1 MEKKKILI
9 TDQVHPI
16 LIEKLVEAEYDV
28 EFKPGF
34 QYKKLASVIGEYAG
48 IIINSKIKMTPQL
61 MDLANQLQ
69 FIGRLGSGLDI
80 IDLEYAK
87 EKDIDVI
94 STPEGNR
101 NAVSEHALGMLL
113 SLANNLHRSDQQ
125 VRNKIWKREENRGFE
140 IKDKV
145 IGIVGLGNTGRSF
158 AEKLSCWAHR
168 ILFYDKYLLESPKGM
183 SNIERVRLEYL
194 QEYSD
199 IISLHLPLTHETEHF
214 VDNNFINK
222 CKPGFVL
229 INTSRG
235 KVVDTNAIIQGMK
248 TRLIG
253 GLCLDVFEN
262 EKPDLYDENERVIYD
277 TLFDFEN
284 AVFTPHV
291 AGWSNESLEQIALV
305 MAEKIIHRNY

>member
-9 TDQVHPI
+9 TDHVHSI
-16 LIEKLVEAEYDV
+16 LSEKLKEAGFDLELNPAFEY
-28 EFKPGF
+28 EKLPG
-34 QYKKLASVIGEYAG
+34 VIMNYIG

-61 MDLANQLQ
+61 MDLGEQLQ

-87 EKDIDVI
+87 KKNIDVI

-113 SLANNLHRSDQQ
+113 SLANNLHRSDYQ

-145 IGIVGLGNTGRSF
+145 IGIVGLGNTGQSF
-158 AEKLSCWAHR
+158 AEKVSCWAHR
-168 ILFYDKYLLESPKGM
+168 VLFYDKYLLETPKSL
-183 SNIERVRLEYL
+183 SNIERVSLEYL
-194 QEYSD
+194 QENSD
-199 IISLHLPLTHETEHF
+199 IISLHLPLTTETEHF
-214 VDNNFINK
+214 VDNYFINK

-235 KVVDTNAIIQGMK
+235 KIVNTNAIIQGM
-248 TRLIG
+248 TTHHIG

-284 AVFTPHV
+284 AVFSPHV
-291 AGWSNESLEQIALV
+291 AGWSNESLERIALV
-305 MAEKIIHRNY
+305 MAEKIIRRNY